1 MNVPDNSSHFL
12 YVAKGSTGQPR
23 WRSVNLELKNN
34 AKRFANTDIFV
45 IIPFKRNQKNINTV
59 AKIAKLLP
67 LSINSSL
74 LRELDDAIHTDDAG
88 NEGYII
94 KKEIE
99 LPETDGINNL
109 KINIDLIIFNDFI
122 KANEAYYNIEYYN
135 QQGGKRN
142 VGNIYRKK
150 SYKKRSRKRSTKKR
164 ARRRTKKAGEYSK
177 MHRDLVTG
185 NFHANKYNASLGD
198 EGEAAYLQ
206 RKADATLL
214 HLATKGHGNFGPD
227 GKPVT
232 PIKKK
237 ILRKKALQ
245 AKQRLLSRIPH
256 QKPRGRIGRHK
267 PLNARTRLAEQ
278 IILTKDETEPDKK
291 RRKITFGKGG
301 KRKRKTRR
309 RRRRR
314 R

>member
-1 MNVPDNSSHFL
+1 M
-12 YVAKGSTGQPR
+12 
-23 WRSVNLELKNN
+23 
-34 AKRFANTDIFV
+34 
-45 IIPFKRNQKNINTV
+45 II
-59 AKIAKLLP
+59 
-67 LSINSSL
+67 
-74 LRELDDAIHTDDAG
+74 
-88 NEGYII
+88 YM
-94 KKEIE
+94 
-99 LPETDGINNL
+99 
-109 KINIDLIIFNDFI
+109 
-122 KANEAYYNIEYYN
+122 
-135 QQGGKRN
+135 
-142 VGNIYRKK
+142 KK

-164 ARRRTKKAGEYSK
+164 ARRRTKKAGEYSN

-227 GKPVT
+227 GTPVT

-245 AKQRLLSRIPH
+245 AQHRLLNRIPH
-256 QKPRGRIGRHK
+256 QKPRVRVGRHK
-267 PLNARTRLAEQ
+267 PLNAQERLAEQ
-278 IILTKDETEPDKK
+278 KIRGTKRK
-291 RRKITFGKGG
+291 REGG

-314 R
+314 

>member
-1 MNVPDNSSHFL
+1 M
-12 YVAKGSTGQPR
+12 
-23 WRSVNLELKNN
+23 
-34 AKRFANTDIFV
+34 
-45 IIPFKRNQKNINTV
+45 
-59 AKIAKLLP
+59 
-67 LSINSSL
+67 
-74 LRELDDAIHTDDAG
+74 
-88 NEGYII
+88 
-94 KKEIE
+94 
-99 LPETDGINNL
+99 
-109 KINIDLIIFNDFI
+109 
-122 KANEAYYNIEYYN
+122 
-135 QQGGKRN
+135 
-142 VGNIYRKK
+142 KK

-164 ARRRTKKAGEYSK
+164 ARRARRRTKKAGEYSN

-198 EGEAAYLQ
+198 KGEAAYLQ
-206 RKADATLL
+206 RKADAKLL
-214 HLATKGHGNFGPD
+214 HLATEGHGNFGPD
-227 GKPVT
+227 GTPVT

-245 AKQRLLSRIPH
+245 AQHRLLNRIPH
-256 QKPRGRIGRHK
+256 QKPRGRVSRHK

-291 RRKITFGKGG
+291 RRKITFGIGG